1 MEGREG
7 ADFREIP
14 RPSPSRRGHLTRPRR
29 RAVLPAESSRVGTRN
44 LGRWSRRSRS
54 RAALPRR
61 RPDAGTSLS
70 LPRSTSQARGPPPL
84 PRRRLTDDG
93 RRHPRPSEAG
103 RPGIG
108 RPASGRLMKE
118 CHDRCRFPRFPSF
131 LHAAGGVGLRLPSV
145 CGPTAIVPANHKPR
159 LARLAATGG
168 RRRGG
173 RRGGAAE
180 REVDSPCSVS
190 PSTSTVRAT
199 RHGRRQRRA
208 KDAARTDD

>member
-1 MEGREG
+1 MSE
-7 ADFREIP
+7 
-14 RPSPSRRGHLTRPRR
+14 L
-29 RAVLPAESSRVGTRN
+29 
-44 LGRWSRRSRS
+44 
-54 RAALPRR
+54 
-61 RPDAGTSLS
+61 GTSVAGRGGRAHGRLCHGAAPMPGRAS
-70 LPRSTSQARGPPPL
+70 PFRGVLTSQARGPPPL

-190 PSTSTVRAT
+190 PSTSSPCHAPRTPN
-199 RHGRRQRRA
+199 RA